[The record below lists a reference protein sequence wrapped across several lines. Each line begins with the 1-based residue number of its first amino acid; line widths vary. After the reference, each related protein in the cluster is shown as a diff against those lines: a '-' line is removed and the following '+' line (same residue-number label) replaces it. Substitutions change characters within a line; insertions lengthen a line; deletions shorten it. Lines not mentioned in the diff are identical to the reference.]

1 MWDIIRVYRRNKLA
15 VFGFFVISLII
26 LLAIFANLISPY
38 KYDEIDLA
46 NFLQGPSISH
56 PFGTDSIGRDLLTR
70 IIYGARTSLIVGF
83 SVQILAV
90 LIGVPLGL
98 FAGFYG
104 GKTDYW
110 ISRLVE
116 VMTAFPGLLFAI
128 FLMTWLGNGLFNIII
143 ALGVTSWIGICRVTR
158 AKTLEIKGEAF
169 VEAAEALG
177 VSNSYLLFKTILP
190 NIIRPIIIMVGLGVP
205 QAIFGEASLSF
216 LGFGISDPLPS
227 WGKMIG
233 ESLGYL
239 QGYWYMG
246 FFPTLSLAITVL
258 CFNFVAD
265 GLRDA
270 LDPRMTSRRK
280 G

>member
-1 MWDIIRVYRRNKLA
+1 MAEVIKVFKKNKLA
-15 VFGFFVISLII
+15 VFGLFVISVII
-26 LLAIFANLISPY
+26 FLALFADIISPY
-38 KYDEIDLA
+38 SYEEIDLA
-46 NFLQGPSISH
+46 NFLQPPSIKH
-56 PFGTDSIGRDLLTR
+56 PFGTDSIGRDLFTR

-83 SVQILAV
+83 SVQIVAL

-98 FAGFYG
+98 LAGFYG
-104 GKTDYW
+104 GKIDYW
-110 ISRLVE
+110 VSRLVE

-128 FLMTWLGNGLFNIII
+128 FLMVWLGNGLFNIII
-143 ALGVTSWIGICRVTR
+143 ALGVTGWINICRVTR
-158 AKTLEIKGEAF
+158 AKTMEIKGETF

-177 VSNSYLLFKTILP
+177 ASNSYLLFKTILP
-190 NIIRPIIIMVGLGVP
+190 NIIRPIIIMVGLGIP

-246 FFPTLSLAITVL
+246 FFPTLSLALTVL

-270 LDPRMTSRRK
+270 LDPRMRGTRRL
-280 G
+280 

>member
-1 MWDIIRVYRRNKLA
+1 MRDVIRVYKKNKLA
-15 VFGFFVISLII
+15 VFGFFVISII
-26 LLAIFANLISPY
+26 VILAVFADAISPY
-38 KYDEIDLA
+38 KYDEIDLMS
-46 NFLQGPSISH
+46 FLQPPSFKH
-56 PFGTDSIGRDLLTR
+56 PFGTDSIGRDLMTR

-83 SVQILAV
+83 SVQIIAV
-90 LIGVPLGL
+90 GIGVPLGL
-98 FAGFYG
+98 LAGFYG
-104 GKTDYW
+104 GKADYW

-128 FLMTWLGNGLFNIII
+128 FLMVWLGNGLINIII
-143 ALGVTSWIGICRVTR
+143 ALGVTSWVGICRVTR
-158 AKTLEIKGEAF
+158 AKTLEIKGETF
-169 VEAAEALG
+169 VEAVEALG
-177 VSNSYLLFKTILP
+177 ASNSYILFKTILP
-190 NIIRPIIIMVGLGVP
+190 NIIRPIIVMVGLGIP

-216 LGFGISDPLPS
+216 LGFGISDPMPS
-227 WGKMIG
+227 WGKMIQ

-270 LDPRMTSRRK
+270 LDPRMYGRRA
-280 G
+280 

>member
-1 MWDIIRVYRRNKLA
+1 MRDVIRVYRKNKLA
-15 VFGFFVISLII
+15 VFGFFIISFII
-26 LLAIFANLISPY
+26 IVAIFADLISPY
-38 KYDEIDLA
+38 RYDEIDLLS
-46 NFLQGPSISH
+46 FLQPPSLRH
-56 PFGTDSIGRDLLTR
+56 PFGTDSIGRDLMTR

-90 LIGVPLGL
+90 IIGVPLGL
-98 FAGFYG
+98 LAGFYDG
-104 GKTDYW
+104 RVDYW

-128 FLMTWLGNGLFNIII
+128 FLMVWLGNGLINIII
-143 ALGVTSWIGICRVTR
+143 ALGVTSWVGICRVTR
-158 AKTLEIKGEAF
+158 AKTLEIKNETF
-169 VEAAEALG
+169 VEAVEALG
-177 VSNSYLLFKTILP
+177 ASNLYILFKTIFP
-190 NIIRPIIIMVGLGVP
+190 NIVRPIIVMVGLGIP

-216 LGFGISDPLPS
+216 LGFGISDPMPS
-227 WGKMIG
+227 WGKMIQ

-246 FFPTLSLAITVL
+246 FFPTISLAITVL

-270 LDPRMTSRRK
+270 LDPRMYGSRR

>member
-1 MWDIIRVYRRNKLA
+1 MRDIIRVYKKNKLA
-15 VFGFFVISLII
+15 VFGFFVISII
-26 LLAIFANLISPY
+26 IFMAVFADLISPY
-38 KYDEIDLA
+38 KYDEIDLV
-46 NFLQGPSISH
+46 NFLQSPSLKH

-83 SVQILAV
+83 SVQILAMG
-90 LIGVPLGL
+90 IGVPLGL
-98 FAGFYG
+98 FAGFFG
-104 GKTDYW
+104 GKVDYW

-128 FLMTWLGNGLFNIII
+128 FLMTWLGNGLINIII

-177 VSNSYLLFKTILP
+177 VSDSYLLFKTILP
-190 NIIRPIIIMVGLGVP
+190 NIIRPIIIMVGLGIP

-270 LDPRMTSRRK
+270 LDPGMQSRRR
-280 G
+280 

>member
-1 MWDIIRVYRRNKLA
+1 MRDIIRVYKKNKLA
-15 VFGFFVISLII
+15 VFGFFVISII
-26 LLAIFANLISPY
+26 IFMAIFADLISPY
-38 KYDEIDLA
+38 KYDEIDLV
-46 NFLQGPSISH
+46 NFLQSPSLKH

-83 SVQILAV
+83 SVQILAMG
-90 LIGVPLGL
+90 IGVPLGL
-98 FAGFYG
+98 FAGFFG
-104 GKTDYW
+104 GKVDYW

-128 FLMTWLGNGLFNIII
+128 FLMTWLGNGLINIII

-177 VSNSYLLFKTILP
+177 VSDSYLLFKTILP
-190 NIIRPIIIMVGLGVP
+190 NIIRPIIIMVGLGIP

-270 LDPRMTSRRK
+270 LDPGMQSRRR
-280 G
+280 

>member
-1 MWDIIRVYRRNKLA
+1 MRDVIRVYKKNKLA
-15 VFGFFVISLII
+15 VFGFFVISII
-26 LLAIFANLISPY
+26 VILAVFADAISPY
-38 KYDEIDLA
+38 KYDEIDLMS
-46 NFLQGPSISH
+46 FLQPPSFKH
-56 PFGTDSIGRDLLTR
+56 PFGTDSIGRDLMTR

-83 SVQILAV
+83 SVQIIAV
-90 LIGVPLGL
+90 GIGVPLGL
-98 FAGFYG
+98 LAGFYG
-104 GKTDYW
+104 GKADYW

-128 FLMTWLGNGLFNIII
+128 FLMVWLGNGLINIII
-143 ALGVTSWIGICRVTR
+143 ALGVTSWVGICRVTR
-158 AKTLEIKGEAF
+158 AKTLEIKGETF
-169 VEAAEALG
+169 VEAVEVLG
-177 VSNSYLLFKTILP
+177 ASNSYILFKTILP
-190 NIIRPIIIMVGLGVP
+190 NIIRPIIVMVGLGIP

-216 LGFGISDPLPS
+216 LGFGISDPMPS
-227 WGKMIG
+227 WGKMIQ

-270 LDPRMTSRRK
+270 LDPRMYGRRA
-280 G
+280 

>member
-1 MWDIIRVYRRNKLA
+1 MRDVIRVYKKNKLA
-15 VFGFFVISLII
+15 VFGFFVITII
-26 LLAIFANLISPY
+26 VILAIFADVVSPY
-38 KYDEIDLA
+38 KYDEIDLIS
-46 NFLQGPSISH
+46 FLQPPSFKH
-56 PFGTDSIGRDLLTR
+56 PFGTDSIGRDLMTR

-83 SVQILAV
+83 SVQIIAV
-90 LIGVPLGL
+90 GIGVPLGL
-98 FAGFYG
+98 LAGFYG
-104 GKTDYW
+104 GKVDYW

-128 FLMTWLGNGLFNIII
+128 FLMVWLGNGLINIII
-143 ALGVTSWIGICRVTR
+143 ALGVTSWVGICRVTR
-158 AKTLEIKGEAF
+158 AKTLEIKGETF
-169 VEAAEALG
+169 VEAVEALG
-177 VSNSYLLFKTILP
+177 ASNSYILFKTILP
-190 NIIRPIIIMVGLGVP
+190 NIIRPIIVMVGLGIP

-216 LGFGISDPLPS
+216 LGFGISDPMPS
-227 WGKMIG
+227 WGKMIQ

-270 LDPRMTSRRK
+270 LDPRMYGRRA
-280 G
+280 

>member
-1 MWDIIRVYRRNKLA
+1 MRDIIRIYRKNKLA
-15 VFGFFVISLII
+15 VFGFFVISII
-26 LLAIFANLISPY
+26 VFLAIFADIISPY

-46 NFLQGPSISH
+46 NFLQGPSLSH

-104 GKTDYW
+104 GKVDYW

-143 ALGVTSWIGICRVTR
+143 ALGITGWIGICRVTR

-270 LDPRMTSRRK
+270 LDPRMASRRK

>member
-1 MWDIIRVYRRNKLA
+1 MRDIIRIYRKNKLA
-15 VFGFFVISLII
+15 VFGFFVISII
-26 LLAIFANLISPY
+26 VFLAIFADIISPY

-46 NFLQGPSISH
+46 NFLQGPSLSH

-104 GKTDYW
+104 GKVDYW

-143 ALGVTSWIGICRVTR
+143 ALGITGWIGICRVTR